1 MMKHWS
7 IALFLVLLLLVT
19 GSPARQDR
27 VLRVRDNRII
37 SFDQMIGD
45 LKKVSVVFV
54 GEFHDAPEDHEA
66 QLAIIRAF
74 HEADLPMAIGLEMF
88 RADSRGVLDS
98 WVSGKLSLQ
107 KFLPE
112 YYDNWGMPWPLYR
125 DIFLY
130 AREHEL
136 PLLGLNISSSLSRKV
151 AAQGFASLTTEE
163 KKDLPPG
170 ISCSVDPT
178 YREFIKKAYVDH
190 ARHHGKDFENFC
202 EAQMIWDK
210 SMAWHL
216 LSYRKQNPGR
226 SIVVLAGIGHAWKRG
241 IPEQMID
248 AGSKLTYRVVLPS
261 VPHQL
266 DRKTVTTGDAD
277 YLILID

>member
-27 VLRVRDNRII
+27 VLRVRDNRIV
-37 SFDQMIGD
+37 SFGQMIGD

-54 GEFHDAPEDHEA
+54 GELHDAPEDHDA

-98 WVSGKLSLQ
+98 WVSGSLSLQ

-136 PLLGLNISSSLSRKV
+136 PLLGLNISSDLSRKV
-151 AAQGFASLTTEE
+151 AKHGFASLTTEE
-163 KKDLPPG
+163 KRELPPG
-170 ISCSVDPT
+170 ISCSVDPK
-178 YREFIKKAYVDH
+178 YREFIKRAYSDH
-190 ARHHGKDFENFC
+190 VQHHGEDFENFC

-216 LSYRKQNPGR
+216 LGYLRQNPGR
-226 SIVVLAGIGHAWKRG
+226 SVVVLAGIGHAWKRG
-241 IPEQMID
+241 IPEQMTD
-248 AGSKLTYRVVLPS
+248 AGAKLNYRVVLPYIPGQ
-261 VPHQL
+261 V
-266 DRKTVTTGDAD
+266 DRHTITAGDAD
-277 YLILID
+277 YLVLTD